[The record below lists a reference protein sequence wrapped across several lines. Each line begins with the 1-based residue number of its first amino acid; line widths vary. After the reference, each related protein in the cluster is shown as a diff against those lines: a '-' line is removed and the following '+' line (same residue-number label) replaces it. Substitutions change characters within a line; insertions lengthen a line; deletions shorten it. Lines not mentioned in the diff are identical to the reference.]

1 MVSVSRRVVL
11 VALAAALVVALAL
24 LVPEGVLARVRGVV
38 ASPWFPLI
46 LVGLYVVRPF
56 LAWPVSA
63 LSVLVGYK
71 YGLVLGVPIA
81 LVGAVGTSLIPY
93 YVGDRLPTAGRVLGP
108 VRESGERYFAAA
120 GDTRGVVAARLAPTP
135 AEVVSAGAGI
145 AGVPA
150 RAFVA
155 GTLVGE
161 LPWTIAAV
169 GIGSSLDSFSPKSAF
184 DPVLVGACVLIAVLL
199 LAGPLYRSRRR

>member
-1 MVSVSRRVVL
+1 MVSVAGRTL
-11 VALAAALVVALAL
+11 LAALAGVCVLALAL

-71 YGLVLGVPIA
+71 YGLALGVPVA
-81 LVGAVGTSLIPY
+81 LLGAAGTSLIPY
-93 YVGDRLPTAGRVLGP
+93 YVGDRLPTAGRVLGR
-108 VRESGERYFAAA
+108 VRSGGERYFAAA

-145 AGVPA
+145 AGVPL

-169 GIGSSLDSFSPKSAF
+169 GVGASLESFSLRSAF
-184 DPVLVGACVLIAVLL
+184 DPVLVGACVLLAALL
-199 LAGPLYRSRRR
+199 LARPLYRSRRR